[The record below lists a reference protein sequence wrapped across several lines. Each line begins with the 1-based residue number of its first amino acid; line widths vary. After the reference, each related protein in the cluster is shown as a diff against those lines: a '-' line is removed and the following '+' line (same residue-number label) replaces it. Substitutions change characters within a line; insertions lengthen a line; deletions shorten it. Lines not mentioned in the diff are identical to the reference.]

1 MLAAW
6 LLIDLICVLL
16 FLTESSVGIKKGCG
30 VFKKTHQKNKSRN
43 VAFLVL
49 VYVNTGGRCMNVSA
63 TAPQADISLL
73 GLLAPVWHGS
83 TPHLIY

>member
-1 MLAAW
+1 M
-6 LLIDLICVLL
+6 
-16 FLTESSVGIKKGCG
+16 
-30 VFKKTHQKNKSRN
+30 FKNTHQKNKSRN

-49 VYVNTGGRCMNVSA
+49 VPVNSGGRCMNVLA
-63 TAPQADISLL
+63 TALQADISLL